1 MKILV
6 CGGRDYE
13 NFAAASRAL
22 NSLSGVTHVI
32 HGGADGADYCGFRWA
47 NDHGVQEV
55 RCDAN
60 WQYWGKSAGIRRN
73 LAMLALSPD
82 LVVAF
87 PGGTGTAHMVSIAKE
102 AGIKVWMPE
111 HYETEPDGDSL

>member
-13 NFAAASRAL
+13 NCAAVNRAL
-22 NSLSGVTHVI
+22 NSLADVTHVI
-32 HGGADGADYCGFRWA
+32 HGGAAGADYCAFKWA

-60 WQYWGKSAGIRRN
+60 WQYWGKAAGAARN
-73 LAMLALSPD
+73 RSMLALSPD

-87 PGGTGTAHMVSIAKE
+87 PGGTGTAHMVRIAE
-102 AGIKVWMPE
+102 AAGIKVWMPMQE
-111 HYETEPDGDSL
+111 GS